1 MRSPTRLFLY
11 IYLLLLSPQTTNKPS
26 KSIFPPSSGKFDIT
40 SKEPA
45 THKTA
50 IKHAV
55 DAVDTLFCMMMGNA
69 NATSVTARKKTSKKA
84 NKDILR
90 AYTNTP
96 PRPPWDKPVQLKCFP
111 GELKKTNAKPPERTL
126 ECIADTQYILMKML
140 DFLQNNTS
148 SNFQEVLEY
157 IHWLSTIKEPLSK
170 HFKLLFDLFSTQ
182 RSGSIFSTT
191 RSGSIFSTTKSG
203 STSGTTPSRQT
214 PSGSVIRKTAQP

>member
-55 DAVDTLFCMMMGNA
+55 DAVDTLFCMMMGNT
-69 NATSVTARKKTSKKA
+69 NATSVTARKETSKKA
-84 NKDILR
+84 KEDILH
-90 AYTNTP
+90 ACTNTP
-96 PRPPWDKPVQLKCFP
+96 PLPPWNKPVQLKCFP

-126 ECIADTQYILMKML
+126 ECIADTQYILMKIL

-170 HFKLLFDLFSTQ
+170 HFKLSFDLFSTQ
-182 RSGSIFSTT
+182 RSGRIFSTT
-191 RSGSIFSTTKSG
+191 RSG

-214 PSGSVIRKTAQP
+214 PSRRVIRKTALP